1 MRSQA
6 VKDIV
11 LAEGA
16 IAHLFERYG
25 IDYCCHGEETLEAV
39 CAKKDLDINLVLK
52 EIEALKLSRPYSFLH
67 GDLWDEEFL
76 IEYIVEN
83 HHRYCRATIPLLL
96 EQLAKVNESHG
107 DKFPYLKPVMFLF
120 QRAAHEIE
128 QHMRKEEMILFPYFK
143 SLASAREFSRRR
155 PLAPFVTIDG
165 PITRMEQEH
174 DETSQIFAK
183 IRALLNDFTIPNGVS
198 TMHGTVIKGLAAF
211 TNDLH
216 QHVHL
221 ENNMLFPRVLTLEQ
235 SFDKRTGFPL
245 EDHPPMRQR
254 EIINSY
260 RHA

>member
-11 LAEGA
+11 FAEGA

-25 IDYCCHGEETLEAV
+25 IDYCCHGYETLEMV
-39 CAKKDLDINLVLK
+39 CAKKGLDIDLVLK

-76 IEYIVEN
+76 IEYIVKN
-83 HHRYCRATIPLLL
+83 HHRYSRAMIPMLLG
-96 EQLAKVNESHG
+96 QLIHVNESHE
-107 DKFPYLKPVMFLF
+107 DRFPYLKPVIFLF
-120 QRAAHEIE
+120 QRAARDFE

-165 PITRMEQEH
+165 PISRMEKEH
-174 DETSQIFAK
+174 EETDQIFAK
-183 IRALLNDFTIPNGVS
+183 IRALLSDFTIPKEASV
-198 TMHGTVIKGLAAF
+198 MHSAVIKGLEAF

-216 QHVHL
+216 QHMHL
-221 ENNMLFPRVLTLEQ
+221 ENNMLFPRVLALEQ

-245 EDHPPMRQR
+245 EDHPAVRPKEVTSRFHH
-254 EIINSY
+254 I
-260 RHA
+260 